1 VHALH
6 AVLRQRVAVAHGQA
20 CQRVLA
26 PRFPCRLTT
35 AATAAW
41 HACLQGRAAALAL
54 CTWLTNRRRQ
64 PPRRCAL
71 RHRDDPCLLGLDRGS
86 VCGRVFTPRRPP
98 PPAALPAPASLLQR
112 LFCCNPLAPPH
123 HPSPCAGHERQGG
136 GRALT
141 QCANPQ
147 RAAGAAERW
156 GLLLFWLRI
165 AFVVLCVCARV
176 SVCVVCVCRGGG
188 RGKGSLAWAGLRA
201 PMGASPLY
209 ATNHNASSLSLHSS
223 TPPPRT
229 PSCSRAGRATPRRG
243 PAPGVQ
249 AVRGLPAAKRGRT
262 RADAGVWAL
271 WPGGQLPRDHRPGHG
286 SPKGL
291 WLREHGRRGLRSR
304 RHGAHGR
311 LRRLRP
317 GPPPGG
323 APRRHGWVAAACAVC
338 WLPLP
343 GREAAPAWLR
353 GVLVAP
359 CPARSGLLFA
369 RWGPGY
375 RGLLHQLRLCERVA
389 LWL

>member
-1 VHALH
+1 
-6 AVLRQRVAVAHGQA
+6 VAVAHGQA

-271 WPGGQLPRDHRPGHG
+271 WPGGQVCMWCGGGVGWVGVGGGAKLQFVNRRRICLCLGPAPCLAWV
-286 SPKGL
+286 L
-291 WLREHGRRGLRSR
+291 WLV
-304 RHGAHGR
+304 GAC
-311 LRRLRP
+311 L
-317 GPPPGG
+317 
-323 APRRHGWVAAACAVC
+323 
-338 WLPLP
+338 LP
-343 GREAAPAWLR
+343 AAPAA
-353 GVLVAP
+353 AP
-359 CPARSGLLFA
+359 AFLP
-369 RWGPGY
+369 
-375 RGLLHQLRLCERVA
+375 QLRRCSAMLLNA
-389 LWL
+389 